1 MKETKELVVGLL
13 ALSAMLAEVFKD
25 GVQVADIG
33 AVLAKVQANPE
44 LSAKLVA
51 AYQDIELVKA
61 ETKEV
66 SAAEVFEIVAAALP
80 ELQNLI
86 AAVKK

>member
-13 ALSAMLAEVFKD
+13 ALSAILAEVFKD

-33 AVLAKVQANPE
+33 AVLAKIQASPE

-61 ETKEV
+61 ETQEV